1 MRQNR
6 FLFCLYRINLLA
18 LYLNQ
23 NKKTMENLNENQGRS
38 DEQYIQDAKAASLG
52 CSLIVIGIIVLAF
65 YGLVKLIF

>member
-1 MRQNR
+1 M
-6 FLFCLYRINLLA
+6 FIT
-18 LYLNQ
+18 
-23 NKKTMENLNENQGRS
+23 NKFISFIPESKYTTMENLNENQGRS